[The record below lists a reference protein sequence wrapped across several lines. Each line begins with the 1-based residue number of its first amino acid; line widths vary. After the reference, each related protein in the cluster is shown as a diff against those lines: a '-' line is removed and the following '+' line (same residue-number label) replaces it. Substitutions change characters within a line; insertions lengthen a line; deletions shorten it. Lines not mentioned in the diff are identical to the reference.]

1 MAIEHAA
8 QMLLWHS
15 NDKKSAWLC
24 VCGMSR
30 LLPYGSDRLV
40 LSFAIRDGI
49 A

>member
-15 NDKKSAWLC
+15 NGEKSAWLC
-24 VCGMSR
+24 VRGMPR
-30 LLPYGSDRLV
+30 LLLHDSDCLV